1 MESDGERDNGYS
13 HYNSPQ
19 HQQSAQQSYHRSYE
33 EYMHQQQQQQSQ
45 SSQQNQSQNTAASSP
60 LPGLPGQ
67 HSTTGGAMLAP
78 QSPSMLGSG
87 SNGMMSSPLMQSHS
101 PLLSSNPAL
110 LNSQSPLL
118 SNSPLMSQYAPYQ
131 DVIPTILP
139 QDDPGGWGG
148 YALAPG
154 PYQSEFCAS
163 NYGVL
168 HQRQQYGGPGKMGP
182 HGALKSAKEARIRRP
197 MNAFMVW
204 AKVERKKLADEN
216 PDLHNADLSKM
227 LGKKWRSLTP
237 QDRRPYVEEAERLRV
252 IHMTEHPN
260 YKYRPRRRKHTKA
273 RSGTA
278 GTNGAVGGQVGSNNT
293 QSNNVSNSSP
303 SEINFDGD
311 SSQRLSPYSY
321 NPHYYSGANN
331 VLNTPDSS
339 PTQSPEPMPPT
350 VVPASMAVNSRKL
363 SGNSVDVGQKME
375 DVSSALPTPEMSPLE
390 LEKESYN
397 GLHVN
402 HSYDDLKSKQKLTYE
417 SYHNVK
423 AEQKL
428 PATFP
433 NSYDHDSEI
442 KREYNSTPSYMHSAT
457 PEKRFHYEAS
467 LSNGVHDR
475 RNYLA
480 PCSGSTTTTAMV
492 NGMYVMCTNRSILDQ
507 GHIVTGTYFPP
518 LATSEDHQ
526 TLGTT
531 LTTSHV
537 SHLSTNS
544 NSSSSNHNLSNSNH
558 SNSSSNIPISSG
570 NSLNKTS
577 NGLVSS
583 AHLGGSP
590 GHNQLVQQ
598 SAQPSGLTAEQINSY
613 YGVNSLPSGLPAYSY
628 AYKDYGITYESSP
641 MGQDEMDSRELDKYL
656 KYPDSNHNFNSYESY
671 HHSGAIYGHAQ
682 ATSDYYNYHQ
692 QNATLLAQQQ
702 QQQQQQQQSQQQ
714 LSLGSSSPAGSTP
727 GSNSSSSGKLDGSM
741 VGGSGSGGHLPTTP
755 VALYALPLQH
765 PQLAAAQ
772 QQHQPQQQQH
782 PHQQQVHLAHGPN
795 AHGMTDIYVTS
806 EQLKDDEFSNI
817 LAGVRK
823 TCYSN

>member
-1 MESDGERDNGYS
+1 MESDGERDNGYG

-19 HQQSAQQSYHRSYE
+19 HPQSAAQQSYHRSYE
-33 EYMHQQQQQQSQ
+33 DYMQQQQQQQ
-45 SSQQNQSQNTAASSP
+45 NQQQSQQNQSSQASSP
-60 LPGLPGQ
+60 LPG
-67 HSTTGGAMLAP
+67 GGGSGSMLAP
-78 QSPSMLGSG
+78 QSPGMLGSAGG
-87 SNGMMSSPLMQSHS
+87 SNGMMHSPLMQSHS
-101 PLLSSNPAL
+101 PLHPSNAGL

-118 SNSPLMSQYAPYQ
+118 SNSPLMSQYSPYQ

-148 YALAPG
+148 YTLAPG

-168 HQRQQYGGPGKMGP
+168 HQRQAYGGPGGKMGP
-182 HGALKSAKEARIRRP
+182 HSTLKSAKEARIRRP

-273 RSGTA
+273 RSGGGP
-278 GTNGAVGGQVGSNNT
+278 GTNGTVAAAAQVQVANNT
-293 QSNNVSNSSP
+293 QNVSNSSP
-303 SEINFDGD
+303 SELNFDGD
-311 SSQRLSPYSY
+311 SSQRMSPYTY
-321 NPHYYSGANN
+321 NPHYYAGANN
-331 VLNTPDSS
+331 VLNTPESS
-339 PTQSPEPMPPT
+339 PTQSPEPI
-350 VVPASMAVNSRKL
+350 VPASAAMVSGGRKQGANS
-363 SGNSVDVGQKME
+363 SVDVGQKMD

-397 GLHVN
+397 GLHPS
-402 HSYDDLKSKQKLTYE
+402 HSYDDLKSKQKLNYE
-417 SYHNVK
+417 SYHNNHIK
-423 AEQKL
+423 SEQKL

-433 NSYDHDSEI
+433 NSYHDHDGEI
-442 KREYNSTPSYMHSAT
+442 KREYNPYMNSSV
-457 PEKRFHYEAS
+457 EKRYTYEPATS
-467 LSNGVHDR
+467 MSNGMHHDKR
-475 RNYLA
+475 AYLA
-480 PCSGSTTTTAMV
+480 ATSGSTTTTAMV

-537 SHLSTNS
+537 PHLSTNS
-544 NSSSSNHNLSNSNH
+544 NSSSSNHNNNSNNNNNPA
-558 SNSSSNIPISSG
+558 SNGSTLPKS
-570 NSLNKTS
+570 S
-577 NGLVSS
+577 NGLLSS
-583 AHLGGSP
+583 VHLGGGNPAQIPTS
-590 GHNQLVQQ
+590 
-598 SAQPSGLTAEQINSY
+598 QPSQNSLTAEQINSY
-613 YGVNSLPSGLPAYSY
+613 YGVNSISSALPAYSY
-628 AYKDYGITYESSP
+628 AYKDYGITYETHP
-641 MGQDEMDSRELDKYL
+641 MAQDEGMDSRELDKYL

-671 HHSGAIYGHAQ
+671 HYGHPQ
-682 ATSDYYNYHQ
+682 TDYYNYHQ
-692 QNATLLAQQQ
+692 QNASLLAQQQ

-714 LSLGSSSPAGSTP
+714 QQQLSLGAASPAGSNH
-727 GSNSSSSGKLDGSM
+727 GSTGTGA
-741 VGGSGSGGHLPTTP
+741 VTTP
-755 VALYALPLQH
+755 VALYAVPLQH
-765 PQLAAAQ
+765 SQLAAQ
-772 QQHQPQQQQH
+772 QQQQQQH
-782 PHQQQVHLAHGPN
+782 QQQQQQQQQQQLAAGHHPGHP
-795 AHGMTDIYVTS
+795 AHGMADIYVTS